1 MPTTKGTHDRDR
13 LNRRASN
20 AALIAVSR
28 TAIARGRRL
37 VETSDQLMRTSA
49 RLMPRSSLEAPPQMP
64 SERERQAEAD
74 EAAGRQANAERCE
87 TVELRRIS
95 HALRSYVEELVVTS
109 QEIRWEARQIQ
120 MQSRALR
127 ARALQVRA
135 RTRNTVEEA
144 TYRVIVDGLSD
155 YGVEVI
161 GAHHFQSALGFPT
174 QMDAL
179 RWIADQKAAGD
190 LFRR

>member
-20 AALIAVSR
+20 AALIAASR

-49 RLMPRSSLEAPPQMP
+49 RLKPRSSLEAPPQMP

-109 QEIRWEARQIQ
+109 HEIRWEARHTQVRA
-120 MQSRALR
+120 RALR

-135 RTRNTVEEA
+135 RTR
-144 TYRVIVDGLSD
+144 
-155 YGVEVI
+155 
-161 GAHHFQSALGFPT
+161 
-174 QMDAL
+174 
-179 RWIADQKAAGD
+179 
-190 LFRR
+190 